1 MGKFDPNA
9 HDTGDHDVIP
19 AGTYLAHLDTFER
32 RTSEKSGNEYLAM
45 EFIILSGPYKGRKV
59 FDNMS
64 LGEKALWR
72 LAALCKAVDHLEEF
86 DLDEDEEIS
95 EALSEKKFALRTK
108 TETYQGEKRS
118 RVHSFKPATEKML
131 NEYEET
137 AANPDDD
144 DIPF

>member
-1 MGKFDPNA
+1 MAKFDPNQ
-9 HDTGDHDVIP
+9 HDSGDREVIP

-32 RTSEKSGNEYLAM
+32 RTSENTGNEYLAM

-64 LGEKALWR
+64 LNEKALWR
-72 LAALCKAVDHLEEF
+72 LARLCKAVDFLEEF
-86 DLDEDEEIS
+86 DLYEDEEVV
-95 EALSEKKFALRTK
+95 EALQEKKFALRTK
-108 TETYQGEKRS
+108 TETYQGDKRS
-118 RVHSFKPATEKML
+118 RVHSFKPPTEKML
-131 NEYEET
+131 SEFEDG